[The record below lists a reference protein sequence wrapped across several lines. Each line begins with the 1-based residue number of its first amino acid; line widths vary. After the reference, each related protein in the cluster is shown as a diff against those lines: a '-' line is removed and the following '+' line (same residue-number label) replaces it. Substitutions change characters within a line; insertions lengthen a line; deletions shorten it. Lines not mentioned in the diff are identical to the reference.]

1 MLNITQSASPHAF
14 AVALF
19 PEPAAPQPLLRAEES
34 PADSPPPTTP
44 TPPRKADLAAQLADK
59 ENLKSLGQTLN
70 QLATKLGNDA
80 SPQAVLAALASTPM
94 DIHSASSYAEQ
105 AGASVTLETFI
116 ETFLELPLPSSHF
129 HLSGLARAV
138 INRSMEHPLG
148 DLGGALS
155 WPVPLNADE
164 QQRLRAITLNH
175 EHALGDKPLVM
186 QTKGGV
192 LEFLRYQQPLG
203 AQPQDAPA
211 KTLEAL
217 ISTPQAQLMG
227 QDLQQRMQGI
237 ANDSSVTDYLLA
249 GIALQ
254 LDPESITA
262 PHRNQI
268 AGFDLASD
276 KHWGK
281 PLSAVVDGL
290 AQWLSDKGKTSPEMA
305 KVGAHLLLAS
315 RAPAFLIKDIP
326 ASVTYGSPAWV
337 NLAVAAATIEARTP
351 GKLPNMTFAQV
362 MLEAES
368 ASLADTLVTET
379 AQREALIDWGV
390 VHGVLGKKD
399 DHLYTA
405 DDLKTLVT
413 TFNARKAEM
422 AVAAEALEKDIPS
435 RKEMARAVCKERF
448 PELEALFEEKLIHV
462 SRAERN
468 VHGHITGYRTVEV
481 GPHSLLDIA
490 MMDLPGPDLV
500 FTSKDKRIPVEQ
512 LIANPRFGVPE
523 AFESEFKSVIEEKKQ
538 GTETYIKHMIS
549 QLTGEHLKN
558 FEFGKITFYQEH
570 SKTLG
575 LELYGTTANPIGEE
589 LLVKIE
595 RDGVE
600 TEYRINFNEGRI
612 DEVPTGTAKL
622 RSYRVANRVYEI
634 KEFKPAGAE
643 ALKEQ
648 AQTPPDGSP
657 TDAFASPRV
666 GLIAKAFVEHINLDN
681 NAIKQQ
687 ARGQTTADNN
697 QDRAEVVQEFLLDL
711 VPFRSAIQN
720 FRAGN
725 IGEGIFDLGLDLF
738 GFVTAGAATAGKIAK
753 IAGTAA
759 SRVAKGLKAA
769 RAIGMATFST
779 LNPLGGLGDLAV
791 GGARQAGKGIQF
803 LANNGAKAINTVR
816 GATGSYDVLKAV
828 SKEHGTAL
836 LGTYKSGNSSFDTV
850 AVLKND
856 QWYHYNPA
864 NNKVYGSPIKHFTP
878 IGAPLLVRPGQG
890 THDAAFRAILD
901 RAQASVADYQRGLT
915 QGAVHSIPGYSPHLD
930 AENLKQI
937 ALQRHLTPEQMGTLT
952 REIKD
957 RKIFEAQ
964 YISKVLYN
972 DVHAPGVRVT
982 PVSQVDYLAHVDL
995 TSRGECAA
1003 LSNLMALAIMT
1014 GKEDLL
1020 MQNLYRAARNPT
1032 DSIAAEFID
1041 ELENFQRVV
1050 GQRSSFHMGKP
1061 FKQESYQNIID
1072 DLTNSTT
1079 SKTLRIATKDHGMIA
1094 GIKVEAGKTEWFFY
1108 EPNSGMVKFT
1118 TLKSMQEGMEKALNS
1133 GGIAQTL
1140 NSYSVNRVRHYEVS
1154 EFSAGDMSTVNS
1166 VYKGL
1171 LDATL

>member
-138 INRSMEHPLG
+138 INKSMEHPLG

-305 KVGAHLLLAS
+305 KVGAYLLLAS

-368 ASLADTLVTET
+368 ASLADPLVTET

-405 DDLKTLVT
+405 DDLNTLVT

-448 PELEALFEEKLIHV
+448 PGLEALFEEKLIHV

-622 RSYRVANRVYEI
+622 RSYRVANRV
-634 KEFKPAGAE
+634 
-643 ALKEQ
+643 
-648 AQTPPDGSP
+648 
-657 TDAFASPRV
+657 
-666 GLIAKAFVEHINLDN
+666 
-681 NAIKQQ
+681 
-687 ARGQTTADNN
+687 
-697 QDRAEVVQEFLLDL
+697 
-711 VPFRSAIQN
+711 
-720 FRAGN
+720 
-725 IGEGIFDLGLDLF
+725 
-738 GFVTAGAATAGKIAK
+738 
-753 IAGTAA
+753 
-759 SRVAKGLKAA
+759 
-769 RAIGMATFST
+769 
-779 LNPLGGLGDLAV
+779 
-791 GGARQAGKGIQF
+791 
-803 LANNGAKAINTVR
+803 
-816 GATGSYDVLKAV
+816 
-828 SKEHGTAL
+828 
-836 LGTYKSGNSSFDTV
+836 
-850 AVLKND
+850 
-856 QWYHYNPA
+856 
-864 NNKVYGSPIKHFTP
+864 
-878 IGAPLLVRPGQG
+878 
-890 THDAAFRAILD
+890 
-901 RAQASVADYQRGLT
+901 
-915 QGAVHSIPGYSPHLD
+915 
-930 AENLKQI
+930 
-937 ALQRHLTPEQMGTLT
+937 
-952 REIKD
+952 
-957 RKIFEAQ
+957 
-964 YISKVLYN
+964 
-972 DVHAPGVRVT
+972 
-982 PVSQVDYLAHVDL
+982 
-995 TSRGECAA
+995 
-1003 LSNLMALAIMT
+1003 
-1014 GKEDLL
+1014 
-1020 MQNLYRAARNPT
+1020 
-1032 DSIAAEFID
+1032 
-1041 ELENFQRVV
+1041 
-1050 GQRSSFHMGKP
+1050 
-1061 FKQESYQNIID
+1061 
-1072 DLTNSTT
+1072 
-1079 SKTLRIATKDHGMIA
+1079 
-1094 GIKVEAGKTEWFFY
+1094 
-1108 EPNSGMVKFT
+1108 
-1118 TLKSMQEGMEKALNS
+1118 
-1133 GGIAQTL
+1133 
-1140 NSYSVNRVRHYEVS
+1140 
-1154 EFSAGDMSTVNS
+1154 
-1166 VYKGL
+1166 
-1171 LDATL
+1171 